1 MSTFILPLADTKA
14 TLETVGGNGLSLAK
28 MIQAGFPIPC
38 GFHITTEAYRAFIE
52 ANGVQAKILA
62 ALKDVD
68 TALPATLEF
77 ASSEI
82 ADSICNTYLILNTLH
97 LIPVAVRS

>member
-14 TLETVGGNGLSLAK
+14 TLETVGGKGLSLAK

-52 ANGVQAKILA
+52 ANGMQTKILA
-62 ALKDVD
+62 ALNDVNV
-68 TALPATLEF
+68 AIPATLESASATIDKLF
-77 ASSEI
+77 AESK
-82 ADSICNTYLILNTLH
+82 
-97 LIPVAVRS
+97 IP